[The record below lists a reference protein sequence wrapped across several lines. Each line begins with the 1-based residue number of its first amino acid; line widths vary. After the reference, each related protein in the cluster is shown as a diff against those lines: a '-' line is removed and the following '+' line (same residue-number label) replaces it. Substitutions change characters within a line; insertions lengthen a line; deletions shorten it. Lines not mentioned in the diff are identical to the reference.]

1 MGCRDPQGCIR
12 THTHTHTLV
21 LLDPKYTGWTVLV
34 SWAEMFRFNL
44 FLRLY
49 SFFLLHSFFT
59 AGLFALLPLA
69 PLWGWPG
76 GERRL
81 WWGGNGG
88 CREAYL
94 RSREAK
100 PDYSDH
106 SVAAENRAPG
116 LPHRPSDFTLMTNS
130 LLTTT
135 VEVFYT
141 SAVQYC
147 ASTRGN
153 QTSSATSQHQRLIL
167 TD

>member
-1 MGCRDPQGCIR
+1 M
-12 THTHTHTLV
+12 
-21 LLDPKYTGWTVLV
+21 
-34 SWAEMFRFNL
+34 
-44 FLRLY
+44 
-49 SFFLLHSFFT
+49 
-59 AGLFALLPLA
+59 
-69 PLWGWPG
+69 
-76 GERRL
+76 
-81 WWGGNGG
+81 
-88 CREAYL
+88 

-147 ASTRGN
+147 ASTRGD
-153 QTSSATSQHQRLIL
+153 QTKHRRLQPRLSTNASSSQISGLRKSGYSMFKSLLPFGNKNSDRNSEKPHRKKRRFRTELNFYGSQLGPR
-167 TD
+167 